1 MTAKNYLELIK
12 NGKLSEEDARRIIRE
27 VLLSHS
33 EKKNNRMLVEF
44 AIKRR
49 LYKTRLDS
57 IMPQVIENWCLAR
70 YCTLSGFD
78 ENLKSHWKSELRGH
92 IATLFR
98 LAIKGND
105 SDLSRRQVLKEIWI
119 DNDFDDPNVIK
130 YVTYAKFKKENI
142 DTNSELYYDT
152 ISDFVFHQEKLINV
166 IVSRDLGIL
175 EEYLETI

>member
-1 MTAKNYLELIK
+1 M
-12 NGKLSEEDARRIIRE
+12 
-27 VLLSHS
+27 
-33 EKKNNRMLVEF
+33 
-44 AIKRR
+44 
-49 LYKTRLDS
+49 
-57 IMPQVIENWCLAR
+57 
-70 YCTLSGFD
+70 
-78 ENLKSHWKSELRGH
+78 RGH

-152 ISDFVFHQEKLINV
+152 ISDFVFQQEKLINV
-166 IVSRDLGIL
+166 IVSRDLGLL